1 MSNEKTEKELIYELG
16 SYAMELWF
24 MSLNDPNELPFDD
37 VQQVYYHFKI
47 RAWKLKIH
55 VPDLTKRVL
64 NRQFLI
70 EQTNLVMLHIDRT
83 RTLAVSLVYHCSCSA
98 SLFFMTLT
106 FCKTYKLTLINDPF
120 YLQELIAHTR
130 GIEEK
135 MKHLTP
141 ERAPFYLDQLISL
154 SKDLEEAIG
163 DQLEEELYN
172 ICEDHIRSGFGQDL
186 VSIKLRLKK
195 KVCGL
200 GSEILSPSPTGY
212 KRSEVD
218 PTRVITDECWAVSLV
233 RPPDRSNPEHAFIV
247 LEGKTGRRS
256 KIWFADFV
264 AAQRFGSV
272 EPGTG
277 EGKVRMESFE
287 SVAVAGQTSDQPLL
301 FKCQR
306 IIMDIKETDRWLYT
320 TWTIARSTAENLI
333 KNIKAQQQNPPRFH
347 LLGNRSMFAEGAA
360 ELTGNPTGHNCFTF
374 AKKMFHDLYDPSI
387 QLLENDLRTWMM
399 SATSG
404 YLSRTWYKKPS
415 FPPMLL
421 FLAVIVVA
429 YFLFKTMQWTV

>member
-47 RAWKLKIH
+47 RAWKLKIP
-55 VPDLTKRVL
+55 VTDLTERVL
-64 NRQFLI
+64 NRKFLI
-70 EQTNLVMLHIDRT
+70 DQMTFVEVQMSCT
-83 RTLAVSLVYHCSCSA
+83 RTLAMCQVYYCSCSA
-98 SLFFMTLT
+98 SRFFMALT
-106 FCKTYKLTLINDPF
+106 FCKTYKLTPMIDPF
-120 YLQELIAHTR
+120 YVQELIAHTR
-130 GIEEK
+130 GFEEK
-135 MKHLTP
+135 MNHL
-141 ERAPFYLDQLISL
+141 APIKARGYLELLIL
-154 SKDLEEAIG
+154 HSKGLEEAIG

-200 GSEILSPSPTGY
+200 GSEILNPSPTGY

-272 EPGTG
+272 EPGTR

-320 TWTIARSTAENLI
+320 TWTIAKSTAGYLI
-333 KNIKAQQQNPPRFH
+333 RNIKAQQQNPPRFH

-374 AKKMFHDLYDPSI
+374 AKKMFHDLNDPFI
-387 QLLENDLRTWMM
+387 QLPENDLRTWSV